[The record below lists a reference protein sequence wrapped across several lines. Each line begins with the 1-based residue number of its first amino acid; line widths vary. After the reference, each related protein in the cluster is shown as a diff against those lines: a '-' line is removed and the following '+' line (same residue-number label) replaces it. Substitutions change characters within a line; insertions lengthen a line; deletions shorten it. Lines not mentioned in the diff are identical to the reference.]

1 MDTQEI
7 ANTVIEAFSDV
18 EPPPLWSIVGSR
30 EGHEPALVEKTFA
43 GKLWDELTD
52 DELDRDPALSFF
64 SAEAFRYF
72 LPAYLIRELDGH
84 EFQQNH
90 LAFVLTYGLTD
101 DERSKLVNPRRY
113 GDLTAWDTAV
123 HKFAPLTKKQV
134 MAIVAF
140 LKFRMEQDRQDDPF
154 DYQLVSEAMKNYW
167 LPRSNE

>member
-7 ANTVIEAFSDV
+7 ANAIIEAFSDV
-18 EPPPLWSIVGSR
+18 EPPPLWSIVSSR

-43 GKLWDELTD
+43 GKLRDELTD

-72 LPAYLIRELDGH
+72 LPAYLIRELNGY

-101 DERSKLVNPRRY
+101 DERNKLVNPRRY
-113 GDLTAWDTAV
+113 GNLTAWDSAV
-123 HKFAPLTKKQV
+123 HKFAPLTKQQV
-134 MAIVAF
+134 KAIVAF
-140 LKFRMEQDRQDDPF
+140 LKFRMEKDRQDDPF
-154 DYQLVSEAMKNYW
+154 DYQLVSEAMTNYW
-167 LPRSNE
+167 LPRSGE